1 MEFFFRGLSG
11 DKWARLGVNNA
22 KVRELLGAGAYEFNE
37 SIHKTPPQDVVES
50 RTFFFFCLGNQF
62 GANVSQF
69 SILFVCSQSC
79 PVKCFFEKMEN
90 LFEWVRESTFN
101 GSKSKL
107 LNNGMLCVLLTL
119 VK

>member
-37 SIHKTPPQDVVES
+37 SIQNTPPQDVVES

-62 GANVSQF
+62 WSKCLTIFNPF
-69 SILFVCSQSC
+69 CMLTIMSC
-79 PVKCFFEKMEN
+79 EMFFRKD
-90 LFEWVRESTFN
+90 
-101 GSKSKL
+101 GKL
-107 LNNGMLCVLLTL
+107 I
-119 VK
+119 